1 MQKTI
6 KEHILAAAASF
17 GEAVASSDLV
27 EEAVRRTGTS
37 EATVRNQLTDL
48 KRRGLLIQPR
58 HGYYQLPAT
67 SEIKEL
73 IKKEEGRGQEESVLT
88 RIKRLLGVFTD
99 DNENIPDL
107 DMSIKKDV
115 KQGKKTVDIEINF
128 LDGSGRSYKMRVTEG
143 D

>member
-1 MQKTI
+1 MFTMQKTI

-73 IKKEEGRGQEESVLT
+73 IKKEEGTGGVCIDQNQASVGGIY
-88 RIKRLLGVFTD
+88 RR
-99 DNENIPDL
+99 
-107 DMSIKKDV
+107 
-115 KQGKKTVDIEINF
+115 Q
-128 LDGSGRSYKMRVTEG
+128 
-143 D
+143 